1 MNKLMVFLWI
11 VENISRKDGTG
22 LYSKFSEA
30 KFFVVV
36 LPLAMQ
42 ER

>member
-1 MNKLMVFLWI
+1 MVCLWI
-11 VENISRKDGTG
+11 VENSSRKDGTG
-22 LYSKFSEA
+22 LYPKFSEA
-30 KFFVVV
+30 KVFGVV